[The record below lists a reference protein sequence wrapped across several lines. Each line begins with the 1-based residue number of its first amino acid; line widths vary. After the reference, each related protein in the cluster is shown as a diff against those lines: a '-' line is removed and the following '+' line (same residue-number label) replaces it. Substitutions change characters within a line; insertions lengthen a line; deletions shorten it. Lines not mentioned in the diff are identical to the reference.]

1 MGESMRLVFMG
12 TPEFSVPALDAVLDA
27 GHEIVAV
34 YSRAPRPAG
43 RGMKE
48 RPCPVQARAEALG
61 LPVHA
66 PGDFRSAD
74 IRDSFRAHRADAA
87 VVAAYGLILPETI
100 LACPRH
106 GCLNIHASL
115 LPRWRGAAPIHRA
128 VMSGDKETGISIM
141 AMDAGLDTGPVLL
154 REAMPIGPDDTTGRL
169 HDRLAPLGARLIVE
183 ALHGIDGI
191 EPTPQPQD
199 GVSYARKV
207 DKAETRID
215 WSRPAEEI
223 DRHIRGLSPFPGAWC
238 KVHGERTKL
247 LNSRLAHGE
256 GEPGA
261 HLGGCR
267 IACGTG
273 AIEMTEVQREGRK
286 PVSGEE
292 FLRGVPA
299 PDGFE

>member
-1 MGESMRLVFMG
+1 MGAPMRIVFMG
-12 TPEFSVPALDAVLDA
+12 TPEFSVPALDAVREA

-34 YSRAPRPAG
+34 YTRAARPAG
-43 RGMKE
+43 RGMKA
-48 RPCPVQARAEALG
+48 RPCPVQVRAEALG
-61 LPVHA
+61 LPVRT
-66 PGDFRSAD
+66 PGNFRSAE
-74 IRDSFRAHRADAA
+74 IRDSFRAHHPDAA
-87 VVAAYGLILPETI
+87 VVVAYGLILPEAI
-100 LACPRH
+100 LAGPRL

-128 VMSGDKETGISIM
+128 VMSGDNETGISIM

-154 REAMPIGPDDTTGRL
+154 REAMPIRPDDTTGRL
-169 HDRLAPLGARLIVE
+169 HDRLALLGARLVVE
-183 ALHGIDGI
+183 ALDGIDGI

-207 DKAETRID
+207 HKAEARID
-215 WSRPAEEI
+215 WSRPADEI

-238 KVHGERTKL
+238 KVHGERAKL
-247 LNSRLAHGE
+247 LNSRLADGE

-273 AIEMTEVQREGRK
+273 AIEMKEVQRQGRK
-286 PVSGEE
+286 PVSGAE
-292 FLRGVPA
+292 FLRGIHA
-299 PDGFE
+299 PDRFE

>member
-1 MGESMRLVFMG
+1 MG
-12 TPEFSVPALDAVLDA
+12 TPEFAVPALDALFEA

-34 YSRAPRPAG
+34 YTRAPRPAG

-48 RPCPVQARAEALG
+48 RRCPVQVRAEALG

-66 PGDFRSAD
+66 PGDLRSAEICD
-74 IRDSFRAHRADAA
+74 RFRAHRADAA
-87 VVAAYGLILPETI
+87 VVVAYGLILPESI
-100 LACPRH
+100 LACPRL

-128 VMSGDKETGISIM
+128 IMSGDNETGISIM
-141 AMDAGLDTGPVLL
+141 AVDTGLDSGPVLL
-154 REAMPIGPDDTTGRL
+154 SEAMAIRPDDTTGRL
-169 HDRLAPLGARLIVE
+169 HDRLARLGARLIVE
-183 ALHGIDGI
+183 ALDGIDGI

-207 DKAETRID
+207 NKAETRID
-215 WSRPAEEI
+215 WSRPADEI

-247 LNSRLAHGE
+247 LNSRLADGE
-256 GEPGA
+256 GAPGA

-267 IACGTG
+267 VACGAG

-286 PVSGEE
+286 PVSGKE
-292 FLRGVPA
+292 FLRGILA
-299 PDGFE
+299 PDSFE